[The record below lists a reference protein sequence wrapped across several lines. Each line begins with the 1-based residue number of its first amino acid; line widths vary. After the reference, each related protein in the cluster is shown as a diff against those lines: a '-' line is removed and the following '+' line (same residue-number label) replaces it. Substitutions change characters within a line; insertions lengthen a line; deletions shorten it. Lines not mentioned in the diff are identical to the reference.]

1 MWAGRGY
8 EVEPGKDKNEKVK
21 RDAATQLRPAEANG
35 KNAFLPRNDRS
46 YGLKRNV
53 FQTEKAPGRVRH
65 DATGRI
71 GMMLLCGRAAH
82 SPARRGRFLFLFF
95 LK

>member
-21 RDAATQLRPAEANG
+21 RDAATQLRPAEASG

-53 FQTEKAPGRVRH
+53 FQTENALVCCPAFVCR
-65 DATGRI
+65 
-71 GMMLLCGRAAH
+71 LLLDGGAACMNGG
-82 SPARRGRFLFLFF
+82 SGV
-95 LK
+95 